1 MKKIFISQP
10 MRDKTPE
17 YIEKE
22 RQHLIEVAKRELK
35 ENWVEILKSYNPE
48 WKDLNPI
55 DCLGKS
61 LQIMAQADI
70 VVFAKD
76 WESARGCRIEH
87 AVASEYGK
95 TVIESYSDVKEE

>member
-22 RQHLIEVAKRELK
+22 RQHLIEVAKKELK
-35 ENWVEILKSYNPE
+35 EDEVEILQSYNPE
-48 WKDLNPI
+48 WKDLHPI

-76 WESARGCRIEH
+76 WQNARGCRIEH
-87 AVASEYGK
+87 TVAVEYGK
-95 TVIESYSDVKEE
+95 TVIDSYSDF

>member
-22 RQHLIEVAKRELK
+22 RQHLIEVAKKELK
-35 ENWVEILKSYNPE
+35 EDEVEILQSYNPE
-48 WKDLNPI
+48 WKDLHPI
-55 DCLGKS
+55 DCMGRG

-70 VVFAKD
+70 VVFARD
-76 WESARGCRIEH
+76 WETARGCRIEH
-87 AVASEYGK
+87 AVAVEYEK
-95 TVIESYSDVKEE
+95 TVIDSYSDF